1 MGARLRVALLAG
13 ASALSLTIAT
23 PAQAAPLVVLDK
35 GHVDVVDVAY
45 EEGGLHLHI
54 HDETVEPGEER
65 DPADVLLRVLAPAKT
80 TIPADPAF
88 SFLGRSGDPVWILP
102 QVENPDLLF
111 AGLSTEELEA
121 GVFAGDQ
128 VTLKLCAVYGPGK
141 VSVFTTD
148 AFGSPAVVFNSR
160 DGLPD
165 TGALPVA
172 GHQHANWSFTAAGTY
187 RFVFSATG
195 KLAAT
200 GAVVSS
206 APVTV
211 TFKVLNP

>member
-45 EEGGLHLHI
+45 EDGGLHLHI
-54 HDETVEPGEER
+54 HDETVQPGVER
-65 DPADVLLRVLAPAKT
+65 DPQDVLLHVLSPART
-80 TIPADPAF
+80 TVPADPAF
-88 SFLGRSGDPVWILP
+88 SFLGAAGAPVWILP
-102 QVENPDLLF
+102 QVQNEDLLF
-111 AGLSTEELEA
+111 AGLSTEELET

-128 VTLKLCAVYGPGK
+128 VTLKLCGVYGPGK

-148 AFGSPAVVFNSR
+148 AFGSPTVLLNSR

-165 TGALPVA
+165 TIALPVS

-195 KLAAT
+195 QLAGT
-200 GAVVSS
+200 GEVVSS
-206 APVTV
+206 TPVTV